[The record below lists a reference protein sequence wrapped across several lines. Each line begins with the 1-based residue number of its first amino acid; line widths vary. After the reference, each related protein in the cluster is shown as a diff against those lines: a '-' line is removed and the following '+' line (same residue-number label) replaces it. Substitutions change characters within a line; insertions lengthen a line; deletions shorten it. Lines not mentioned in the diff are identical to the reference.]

1 MKIGILADIHFKA
14 SKNIFD
20 RLEMCKQSLLWA
32 YQQFEKENVDLIVNL
47 GDVYDS
53 SVVSAETI
61 QTVSEV
67 YRVHPDIHEIVVSGN
82 HDSFNYLNTVV
93 SHLAIHNDV
102 EVFTEPEKR
111 LGFSVLSYRKTKDVT
126 EDLLK
131 ELSNDVLFSHID
143 INKSTSGTGFRL
155 PGVEPELL
163 SNCFGNVFNGH
174 IHHGEMI
181 TQTVSN
187 VGSLVCHSFS
197 DRPESRLGITIFDT
211 DSKTS
216 KLIENPHTYYFETVK
231 GSTEVEVM
239 NKLKKTQARGQR
251 TILRVIVPVHLRD
264 FARDLLLTKKF
275 VNTRV
280 LTAASEKTEVN
291 DSINKQS
298 INQIDLKK
306 EFDEFLTTSVDQKS
320 LKGTTEQY
328 KREVLDD

>member
-1 MKIGILADIHFKA
+1 MKIGIIADIHFKA

-20 RLEMCKQSLLWA
+20 RLEMCRQSLLWA
-32 YQQFEKENVDLIVNL
+32 YQQFEKEDVDCIVNL

-61 QTVSEV
+61 Q
-67 YRVHPDIHEIVVSGN
+67 VVSAVYKQHPFIKEYVIAGN

-93 SHLAIHNDV
+93 SHLSIHHNV
-102 EVFTEPEKR
+102 EVITEPMKVSE
-111 LGFSVLSYRKTKDVT
+111 FSFLPFRKTKDVT

-131 ELSNDVLFSHID
+131 SLSNKMLFSHID
-143 INKSTSGTGFRL
+143 INKSTSGSGFRL

-163 SNCFGNVFNGH
+163 SENFEHVFNGH

-181 TQTVSN
+181 NQNVSN

-197 DRPESRLGITIFDT
+197 DRPLSTPGLTIYDT
-211 DSKTS
+211 DSKTVRI
-216 KLIENPHTYYFETVK
+216 IENPFTYFFETVK
-231 GSTEVEVM
+231 GNSEVEVM
-239 NKLKKTQARGQR
+239 NKLKKIQSREQR

-264 FARDLLLTKKF
+264 FAKELLLTKNF

-280 LTAASEKTEVN
+280 LTAATEKTEV

-298 INQIDLKK
+298 INQIDLRK
-306 EFDEFLTTSVDQKS
+306 EFNEFLTTSVDKKT
-320 LKGTTEQY
+320 LKGTVEQY
-328 KREVLDD
+328 RREALDD

>member
-20 RLEMCKQSLLWA
+20 RLEMCKQSLIWA

-67 YRVHPDIHEIVVSGN
+67 YGEHPDIHEIVVSGN

-93 SHLAIHNDV
+93 SHLNIHNNV
-102 EVFTEPEKR
+102 EVVTKPQKT
-111 LGFSVLSYRKTKDVT
+111 LGLSFLPYRKIKDIT
-126 EDLLK
+126 EDLIK
-131 ELSNDVLFSHID
+131 ELSNDILFSHID
-143 INKSTSGTGFRL
+143 INKSTSGSGFRL
-155 PGVEPELL
+155 PGVEPDLL
-163 SNCFGNVFNGH
+163 SDNFEHVFNGH

-181 TQTVSN
+181 TQNVSN

-197 DRPESRLGITIFDT
+197 DRHLANPGITIYDT
-211 DSKTS
+211 ESKTS
-216 KLIENPHTYYFETVK
+216 KLIENPFTYFFETVK
-231 GSTEVEVM
+231 GSTEVELM
-239 NKLKKTQARGQR
+239 NKLREIQTREQR

-264 FARDLLLTKKF
+264 FTKDLLLTKKF

-280 LTAASEKTEVN
+280 LTAASEKTDVN
-291 DSINKQS
+291 DSINKQA

-306 EFDEFLTTSVDQKS
+306 EFNEFLTTSVDKKS
-320 LKGTTEQY
+320 LKGTVEQY
-328 KREVLDD
+328 RREALDD